1 MFLRSVA
8 ALSGGQMIAA
18 TITFL
23 AAPIL
28 GRLYLPAEYGV
39 LASYMSISSVLS
51 AIGNWQYTQAIIVE
65 GRDNK
70 AEVLLRLCFV
80 TTAITTTIAVAIAV
94 VIVLYPR
101 PPDGWQQAQIWFT
114 AFVFGFGHT
123 GLMVSY
129 LLGQLTTFL
138 AYGYLMFNRHLK
150 IRRIGLSQ
158 LLAMSRK
165 HKDYAL
171 FTTPS
176 AFIGSLAM
184 QTPIYA
190 LTLVGAVEMIGL
202 FSRARQLLTMPITLL
217 GSSIAQVFIQRAA
230 VDYARQG
237 TCTALYLKSFF
248 SLLGIGIVPMILLTI
263 WAPDIFEIFLGP
275 DWRAAGNVARILAP
289 MMFLRLI
296 CSPLSTLFYIANRQ
310 RTDFWISVGML
321 VLMIIFILVGLRASD
336 FEWGISDEYMIIIA
350 FSITYSLNYLIRSSY
365 CFHLFKGKLN

>member
-1 MFLRSVA
+1 
-8 ALSGGQMIAA
+8 
-18 TITFL
+18 
-23 AAPIL
+23 
-28 GRLYLPAEYGV
+28 
-39 LASYMSISSVLS
+39 
-51 AIGNWQYTQAIIVE
+51 
-65 GRDNK
+65 
-70 AEVLLRLCFV
+70 
-80 TTAITTTIAVAIAV
+80 
-94 VIVLYPR
+94 
-101 PPDGWQQAQIWFT
+101 
-114 AFVFGFGHT
+114 
-123 GLMVSY
+123 
-129 LLGQLTTFL
+129 
-138 AYGYLMFNRHLK
+138 
-150 IRRIGLSQ
+150 
-158 LLAMSRK
+158 MSRK

-365 CFHLFKGKLN
+365 CFHLSKGKLN